1 MQKRIVKKVT
11 ISVSDE
17 KGGCICQRF
26 ENVNFNSMYDV
37 VGKVRLLESMF
48 ELQYRRKIMS
58 FSVEI
63 TKE

>member
-1 MQKRIVKKVT
+1 MRKRFVKKVT
-11 ISVSDE
+11 ISVADE
-17 KGGCICQRF
+17 NDCICQRF

-37 VGKVRLLESMF
+37 IGKVRLLESMF
-48 ELQYRRKIMS
+48 ELQYKRKIMS